1 MPLQSRRPAIAFLLA
16 ALVFTLSVLMTAAHA
31 AAPSRL
37 PAGVRVALERA
48 RVPESAVAIW
58 VQPVDANRPTLSFNA
73 ERPMNP
79 ASVMK
84 IVTTFAALEQLGPTR
99 TWTTHIASAVPIRNG
114 VLSGDLYLIGSG
126 DPALSHERLWKIL
139 RRLRALGLA
148 TIDGD
153 IVLDHSALVLPSHD
167 PNAFDGHGLRPYN
180 SGADGL
186 LINFNTQQLALF
198 PGNKPQDP
206 VQVVEEPPL
215 AGIVIDNQITTSGKV
230 CDPWYRDLEAR
241 LENNRLILTG
251 SLPASCGQRFWSAA
265 PLAPP
270 DFAAALIQPLWQEL
284 GGKLN
289 GKIRHG
295 TAPEDAQTLI
305 ADESAPLAEIARTMN
320 KWSNNVIAR
329 QLLANLGRAEPPPPD
344 MVAAGIQAVR
354 LRLSEARIGTTGL
367 VIDNGAGLS
376 RSARIRADSL
386 GTLLIRAWQRPW
398 MPEFIASLPVAGL
411 DGTAYRR
418 LASSPARGYAHLKTG
433 TVNHVK
439 AIAGYVLDQYGR
451 RHAVVMMINH
461 PQASNAY
468 KAQDALIE
476 WVWNGVPV
484 TPRAGR
490 DKR

>member
-1 MPLQSRRPAIAFLLA
+1 MPLQSRHPAIVFFLA
-16 ALVFTLSVLMTAAHA
+16 ALAFASVLTPAAHA
-31 AAPSRL
+31 ASPSKL

-58 VQPVDANRPTLSFNA
+58 VQPVDANRPTLSLNA

-84 IVTTFAALEQLGPTR
+84 IVTAFAALEQLGPSR
-99 TWTTHIASAVPIRNG
+99 TWTTRLASAVPIRNG
-114 VLSGDLYLIGSG
+114 ALPGNLYLIGSG
-126 DPALSHERLWKIL
+126 DPALSHERLWKIF

-148 TIDGD
+148 TIEGD
-153 IVLDHSALVLPSHD
+153 IVLDHSALVLPPHD
-167 PNAFDGHGLRPYN
+167 PNAFDGKGLRPYN

-198 PGNKPQDP
+198 PGGKPQDP

-215 AGIVIDNQITTSGKV
+215 AGIVIDNRITTSGKV

-241 LENNRLILTG
+241 LENNRLTLTG
-251 SLPASCGQRFWSAA
+251 SLPASCGSRFWSTA

-270 DFAAALIQPLWQEL
+270 DFAAASIQALWQEL

-289 GKIRHG
+289 GTIRHDV
-295 TAPEDAQTLI
+295 APENVQTLI
-305 ADESAPLAEIARTMN
+305 ADESVPLTEIVRTMN

-344 MVAAGIQAVR
+344 MVAAGIQAAR
-354 LRLSEARIGTTGL
+354 LRLSEARIDVAGL

-398 MPEFIASLPVAGL
+398 MPEFVASLPVAGL

-418 LASSPARGYAHLKTG
+418 LADSPARGHAHLKTG
-433 TVNHVK
+433 SVNNVK

-461 PQASNAY
+461 PLAGNAH

-476 WVWNGVPV
+476 WVWNGVPAIN
-484 TPRAGR
+484 PRAARG
-490 DKR
+490 KR